1 VRRTGATG
9 ERRLF
14 VLTPSSSLGYNVD
27 CRLRGEPVKI
37 DIRPIMETKGATL
50 PLAFAQVL
58 DDVQDPGCVVRFK
71 GPVNVSGQLTNT
83 GDCIMLTGDARV
95 TVEMLCDRCVEPF
108 ECLVETKLEYGYV
121 DAGRFQS
128 LSGRRAGRAG
138 GAKETDEELD
148 FRRFED
154 EEIDVTAE
162 IREAVLLALPG
173 KRLCSPECKGIC
185 PNCGTNLNKSECR
198 CSEQPVDPRLA
209 DLSRLLSE

>member
-1 VRRTGATG
+1 M
-9 ERRLF
+9 
-14 VLTPSSSLGYNVD
+14 LTPSSGLGYNVG

-37 DIRPIMETKGATL
+37 DIRPIIETKGATL

-58 DDVQDPGCVVRFK
+58 DDVQDPGYVVRFR
-71 GPVNVSGQLTNT
+71 GPVKVSGQLTNT

-108 ECLVETKLEYGYV
+108 ECLVEAKLEYGYV
-121 DAGRFQS
+121 EAGRLQS
-128 LSGRRAGRAG
+128 HSGRRAGRAG
-138 GAKETDEELD
+138 ATTETDEDLD
-148 FRRFED
+148 FMLFED

-173 KRLCSPECKGIC
+173 KRLCSTDCRGIC
-185 PNCGTNLNKSECR
+185 PNCGANRNKSECR
-198 CSEQPVDPRLA
+198 CAEPPVDPRLA